1 MRQLDFTGRIL
12 TEEAEARQRNN
23 RPPGKSLPVRVTL
36 PSGLLA
42 VTVVSVL
49 YLLAQPQIRIDPQQI
64 SLSSSLTS
72 TRTTDLSVLVRGS
85 IARNLI
91 AAGVHTIHLKEN
103 GFDHPVTIENGS
115 YSRQVPLIRGR
126 NTIQAIVGN
135 VASKPLTIVADIPPY
150 DIWIE
155 LSWIGKGDV
164 DLHLYRPNG
173 EHCFFGIKQT
183 IAGAKLD
190 KGFDNVTSDG
200 PELIIMEKAIPGEYR
215 VILNYYGPA
224 GRDPA
229 VPIKCTVNLR
239 LKDGRIVRT
248 FEKTLSQ
255 VGENQLV
262 DTFSF

>member
-1 MRQLDFTGRIL
+1 M
-12 TEEAEARQRNN
+12 
-23 RPPGKSLPVRVTL
+23 
-36 PSGLLA
+36 
-42 VTVVSVL
+42 
-49 YLLAQPQIRIDPQQI
+49 
-64 SLSSSLTS
+64 
-72 TRTTDLSVLVRGS
+72 LVQGS

-91 AAGVHTIHLKEN
+91 AAGVHTIHLNEN

-115 YSRQVPLIRGR
+115 YSSRVPLIRGR

-150 DIWIE
+150 DVWIE

-164 DLHLYRPNG
+164 DLHLQLPG
-173 EHCFFGIKQT
+173 EECSFTNKQT
-183 IAGAKLD
+183 KAGAVLD
-190 KGFDNVTSDG
+190 LDNTQQEG
-200 PELIIMEKAIPGEYR
+200 PEHIIMEKAIPGEYR

-239 LKDGRIVRT
+239 LRDGRIVRT

-255 VGENQLV
+255 VGKPEPV
-262 DTFSF
+262 HVFSF